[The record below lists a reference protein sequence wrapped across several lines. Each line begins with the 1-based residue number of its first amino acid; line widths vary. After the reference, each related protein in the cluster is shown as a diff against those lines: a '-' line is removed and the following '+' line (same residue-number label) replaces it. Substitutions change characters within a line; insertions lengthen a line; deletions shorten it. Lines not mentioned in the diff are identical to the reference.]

1 MIAIQQDQPAASA
14 SSAPIT
20 TFEAQQGAPIPE
32 AHSGARLLVTAY
44 VVIWVIAM
52 VFVQLTWLR
61 QRRLAKRVDDLERA
75 LDKRASIGDDDEDDR
90 MAQTVVKDIP
100 KREMD

>member
-1 MIAIQQDQPAASA
+1 VIAPPAS

-32 AHSGARLLVTAY
+32 QHSGVRLLVEAY
-44 VVIWVIAM
+44 AFIWIVAM

-61 QRRLAKRVDDLERA
+61 QRGLSRRLDSLERA
-75 LDKRASIGDDDEDDR
+75 LDKAES
-90 MAQTVVKDIP
+90 QK
-100 KREMD
+100 K